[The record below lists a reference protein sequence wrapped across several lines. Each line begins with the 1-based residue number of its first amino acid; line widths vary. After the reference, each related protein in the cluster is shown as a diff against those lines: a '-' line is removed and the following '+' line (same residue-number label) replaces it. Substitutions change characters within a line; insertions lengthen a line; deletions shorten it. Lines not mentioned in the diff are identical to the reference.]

1 MAVQLPAVPQKAVS
15 VFLGL
20 SPTSPPSPLFEIGRE
35 KIMAL
40 DDLINI
46 ITR

>member
-20 SPTSPPSPLFEIGRE
+20 SPTPPPPLFEIGRE

-46 ITR
+46 ISR

>member
-1 MAVQLPAVPQKAVS
+1 MQLPAVPQKDIS
-15 VFLGL
+15 IFLGL
-20 SPTSPPSPLFEIGRE
+20 SPTAPPLFEIGRE

-46 ITR
+46 ISR

>member
-20 SPTSPPSPLFEIGRE
+20 SPPPPPPLFEIGRE

-46 ITR
+46 ISR